1 MAQQTSAN
9 QMLLKFLVQYPW
21 LVTLTVILGFSGALF
36 NGVSTALIVPLVL
49 AFLGQDTLQKFENA
63 PPILNQV
70 LGFFDSFPENWRLLA
85 MLGAVL
91 LAIIFKNLA
100 NYAGT
105 LVGSYLSR
113 SLVNGIRL
121 DGLRL
126 LLDVD
131 LDYYSKHK
139 IGEIINWVNQE
150 VARTAGAIG
159 IMIGML
165 SSVLTIL
172 VFTWLLLSLS
182 WQLTLVSTFILAL
195 VALANQYF
203 IRRAKSFGRILSK
216 KSSAYSNKFLEIL
229 TGIRL
234 IKTVNRENEEYLRI
248 QNFIKER
255 EKAQLQSQAN
265 YAAISPV
272 NEVLGILTILAI
284 VVVGRYLFV
293 DQIEALSAI
302 MLTYLVI
309 LFRLLPFVSKLNGDR
324 SKFANAA
331 PSAEI
336 VADFLNRDRKPIM
349 ANGNKAYQ
357 PLQTDIRFEN
367 LSFAYPGQEDQVL
380 KEIDLTLPKGKTI
393 ALVGSSGA
401 GKSTLAD
408 LLPRFYDP
416 TSGRILFDGTDLRDY
431 DMGSVRQSMG
441 IVSQDTFLFN
451 NTARYNIA
459 YGVENATD
467 EDIFD
472 AAKRANAYDFIL
484 QLPKG
489 FETDIG
495 DRGVM
500 LSGGQR
506 QRLAIARALLR
517 NPDILILDEA
527 TSALDTV
534 SERLVQEA
542 IDELC
547 RDRTTLVIAHRLS
560 TVQKAHQIV
569 VLEKGRIMEIGNHY
583 ELLEKGGLYAK
594 LYDMQFS
601 DRPKPEVEAQPIK
614 LNQELKAKLE
624 ERNRLSYE
632 TRTLL
637 NSILGSL
644 QLLTDEIVDTPEEQQ
659 ELIEESYDSALKLLQ
674 TISAYEESAAN
685 VTIKS

>member
-1 MAQQTSAN
+1 MSAN
-9 QMLLKFLVQYPW
+9 RMLFKFLIRYPW
-21 LVTLTVILGFSGALF
+21 LVLTTILLGFSGALF
-36 NGVSTALIVPLVL
+36 NGVSTALVVPLVL
-49 AFLGQDTLQKFENA
+49 AFLGQNTLRQFEGA

-70 LGFFDSFPENWRLLA
+70 LGLFDRFPEDLRLMA
-85 MLGAVL
+85 MLGTVL
-91 LAIIFKNLA
+91 LAIILKNIA
-100 NYAGT
+100 NYAAA

-121 DGLRL
+121 DSLRL

-131 LDYYSKHK
+131 LDYFAKHK

-182 WQLTLVSTFILAL
+182 WPLTLVSTVILAV
-195 VALANQYF
+195 VAVANQYF

-234 IKTVNRENEEYLRI
+234 IKTVNREDEEFNRI
-248 QNFIKER
+248 QTFIKER
-255 EKAQLQSQAN
+255 EKAELKSQAN
-265 YAAISPV
+265 YAAISPL
-272 NEVLGILTILAI
+272 NEVLGILTILTI
-284 VVVGRYLFV
+284 VVVGRYVFA
-293 DQIEALSAI
+293 DQIEAISAI
-302 MLTYLVI
+302 MLTYLVV

-349 ANGNKAYQ
+349 GNGTQTYQ
-357 PLQTDIRFEN
+357 PLEREICFEN
-367 LSFAYPGQEDQVL
+367 VSFAYPDQKDLVL
-380 KEIDLTLPKGKTI
+380 REINLSIPKGQTI

-416 TSGRILFDGTDLRDY
+416 TSGCILFDGTDLRDY
-431 DMGSVRQSMG
+431 NVGSVRQSMG

-459 YGVENATD
+459 YGVENASD
-467 EDIFD
+467 EQVID
-472 AAKRANAYDFIL
+472 AAKRANAYEFIL

-489 FETDIG
+489 LDTDIG

-569 VLEKGRIMEIGNHY
+569 VLDKGRIVELGSHQ
-583 ELLEKGGLYAK
+583 ELLEKGGFYAK

-601 DRPKPEVEAQPIK
+601 DRPKPEPK
-614 LNQELKAKLE
+614 PKAMPLTGTQKANLA

-659 ELIEESYDSALKLLQ
+659 ELIAESYDSALKLLQ
-674 TISAYEESAAN
+674 TISAYEESAAKIA
-685 VTIKS
+685 VKS

>member
-9 QMLLKFLVQYPW
+9 RMLLKFLFQYPW
-21 LVTLTVILGFSGALF
+21 LVTLTIILGFSGAFF

-49 AFLGQDTLQKFENA
+49 AFLGQNTLERFEDA
-63 PPILNQV
+63 PPILNQI
-70 LGFFDSFPENWRLLA
+70 LGIFDAFSGDWRLIA
-85 MLGAVL
+85 MLAAVL
-91 LAIIFKNLA
+91 LTIILKNGA
-100 NYAGT
+100 NYAGS

-121 DGLRL
+121 DSLRL

-150 VARTAGAIG
+150 VSRTAGAIG
-159 IMIGML
+159 ILIGML
-165 SSVLTIL
+165 SSILTIL

-182 WQLTLVSTFILAL
+182 WQLTLVSTFILGL
-195 VALANQYF
+195 VALANQYY
-203 IRRAKSFGRILSK
+203 IRRAKAFGRILSK

-234 IKTVNRENEEYLRI
+234 IKTVSREDDEYLRI
-248 QNFIKER
+248 QTYIKER

-265 YAAISPV
+265 YAAIAPI
-272 NEVLGILTILAI
+272 NEVLGIFTILAI
-284 VVVGRYLFV
+284 VVAGRYLFA

-302 MLTYLVI
+302 MLTYLVV

-324 SKFANAA
+324 SKYANSA

-349 ANGNKAYQ
+349 TNGDRPYQ
-357 PLQTDIRFEN
+357 ALKNEIRLEKV
-367 LSFAYPGQEDQVL
+367 SFAYPGQEDQVL
-380 KEIDLTLPKGKTI
+380 SEIDLTIPKGKTI

-408 LLPRFYDP
+408 LLPRFYDV
-416 TSGRILFDGTDLRDY
+416 TNGRILFDNTDLRDY
-431 DMGSVRQSMG
+431 NIGTVRQSMG

-451 NTARYNIA
+451 NTVRYNIA

-467 EDIFD
+467 EAVFD

-484 QLPKG
+484 QLPQG
-489 FETDIG
+489 FNTEIG

-583 ELLEKGGLYAK
+583 ELLEKAGFYAK
-594 LYDMQFS
+594 LYEMQFS
-601 DRPKPEVEAQPIK
+601 DRPKPEVETEPVP
-614 LNQELKAKLE
+614 LNTKLKAKLV

-644 QLLTDEIVDTPEEQQ
+644 QLLTDEIVDTPDEQQ
-659 ELIEESYDSALKLLQ
+659 ELIEESYKSALKLLQ
-674 TISAYEESAAN
+674 TISAYEESSTPI
-685 VTIKS
+685 TIQS